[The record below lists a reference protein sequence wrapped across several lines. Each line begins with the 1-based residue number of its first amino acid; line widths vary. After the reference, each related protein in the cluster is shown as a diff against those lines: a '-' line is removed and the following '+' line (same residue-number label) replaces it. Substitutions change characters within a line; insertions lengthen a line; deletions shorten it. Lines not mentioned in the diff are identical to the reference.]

1 MSSQAFDI
9 GAADGV
15 KLAAESRGSKFR
27 RAAGP
32 EALMGVAGGIG
43 AGIGSAYFDKPVEG
57 AALASGLAALGS
69 MAHGALKKKRRR

>member
-15 KLAAESRGSKFR
+15 KLAAAESRGAKFR

-43 AGIGSAYFDKPVEG
+43 AGLGAAYFDKPVEG

-69 MAHGALKKKRRR
+69 MAHGALKKKRR